1 MTRRAERKPN
11 DLLRAA
17 RLARLSPSG
26 SGRRMSRQEVA
37 EGVAARLFA
46 TSGLVMNINADYV
59 AKLERGESRWPGAAY
74 RTAFRAF
81 FEVDRDAD
89 LGFYITRPQPS
100 AADVTATVEPAP
112 DVSAARID
120 AVRIDLG
127 RQLAALRE
135 AAWLTQTDL
144 AGRLSC
150 ARTTIATIETGRVGA
165 SRQFWERADQELNA
179 GGVLVKA
186 FDELDDLLN
195 ERRRQRGEIRRRQL
209 LAAPGASRVHG
220 VAVGAWGWGEVR
232 ALRES
237 LRLTV
242 RAFAA
247 HIGVS
252 VATVCHW
259 EHRERVTRL
268 HLATEE
274 MLDRA
279 LKIADDDARAR
290 FLELRDYHQVRR
302 DGLDEER

>member
-1 MTRRAERKPN
+1 MSQRTPN

-17 RLARLSPSG
+17 RLGRVSPSG

-37 EGVAARLFA
+37 EGVAAQLFG
-46 TSGLVMNINADYV
+46 TSGLVMNINAEYV

-74 RTAFRAF
+74 RAAFRAF
-81 FEVDRDAD
+81 FEVDRDAE

-100 AADVTATVEPAP
+100 AADLVPVADIEPAP

-120 AVRIDLG
+120 AVRVDLG

-135 AAWLTQTDL
+135 AARLTQTDL
-144 AGRLSC
+144 ARRLSYS
-150 ARTTIATIETGRVGA
+150 RTTIATIETGRDGTT
-165 SRQFWERADQELNA
+165 RQFWECADRELNA

-186 FDELDDLLN
+186 FDDLDDLLS
-195 ERRRQRGEIRRRQL
+195 ERRRQRGEVRRRL
-209 LAAPGASRVHG
+209 RLDAPVASRGGG

-232 ALRES
+232 ALREA

-247 HIGVS
+247 HMG
-252 VATVCHW
+252 VATATVSDW
-259 EHRERVTRL
+259 ERRERVTRL

-279 LKIADDDARAR
+279 LKIAEDDARAR
-290 FLELRDYHQVRR
+290 FLELRDYYRTRR
-302 DGLDEER
+302 EGLGEGR